1 MRIAGYLG
9 AVWMYTITKV
19 PVPEAFK
26 IMAAT
31 NAGMCFI
38 GPQRGELCAHPNV
51 GPKHIVPTLL
61 TWTWAHRMKQ
71 ARKGCANS

>member
-51 GPKHIVPTLL
+51 GPKHIVPHVALAGISIAMLL
-61 TWTWAHRMKQ
+61 A
-71 ARKGCANS
+71 AF